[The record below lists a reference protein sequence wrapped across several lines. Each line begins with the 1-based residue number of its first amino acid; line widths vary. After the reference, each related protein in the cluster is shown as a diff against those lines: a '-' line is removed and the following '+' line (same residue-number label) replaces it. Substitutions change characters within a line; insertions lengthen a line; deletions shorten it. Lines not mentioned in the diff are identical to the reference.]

1 MAASAKVEAVRDMP
15 CAIDIA
21 GIQHLNG
28 FVSYLTKFPLH
39 LANMT
44 KPIQQLTGRKHTI
57 ICRVET
63 AILLSEMLVLRFPG
77 PAKELTIYYDAS
89 QTVLGA
95 ALLQDVQPPRR
106 DKLKLKRCWPV

>member
-44 KPIQQLTGRKHTI
+44 KPIRQLTGRKHTV

-63 AILLSEMLVLRFPG
+63 AILLSEMLVLHFH
-77 PAKELTIYYDAS
+77 YDAS

-95 ALLQDVQPPRR
+95 DLLQDVQPLAFVSKELTDTETR
-106 DKLKLKRCWPV
+106 